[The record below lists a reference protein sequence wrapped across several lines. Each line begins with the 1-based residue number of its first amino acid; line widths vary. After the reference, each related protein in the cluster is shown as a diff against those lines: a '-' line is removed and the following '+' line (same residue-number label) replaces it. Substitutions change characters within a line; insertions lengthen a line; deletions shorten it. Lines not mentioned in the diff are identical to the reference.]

1 MAHLNIPVTKIK
13 TPWLRRLVIVLT
25 LPFVLLLRV
34 LFTPLGLLACF
45 LDVLLHLGEDLA
57 FTCRGAASVWRSAKR
72 RPAHANPA
80 RNNP

>member
-34 LFTPLGLLACF
+34 LFTSLGLLACF
-45 LDVLLHLGEDLA
+45 LDVLLHLGEDLS
-57 FTCRGAASVWRSAKR
+57 FTCRGAASVWRNATRKT
-72 RPAHANPA
+72 A
-80 RNNP
+80 RAQPIKE